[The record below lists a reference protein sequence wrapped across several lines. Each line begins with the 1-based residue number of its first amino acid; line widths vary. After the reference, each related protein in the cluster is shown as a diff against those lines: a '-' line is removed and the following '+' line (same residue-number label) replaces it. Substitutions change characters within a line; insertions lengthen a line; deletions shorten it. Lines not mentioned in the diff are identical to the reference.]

1 MKTLFSD
8 IINRGKQV
16 LINPKL
22 FWLSKKESLNSPAKL
37 LLRYLL
43 PILIV
48 VAVTVFLG
56 EFFRSSH
63 FYIGFALLKSLRT
76 VVLFLLQYL
85 ISIFFIN
92 ELIKTFG
99 GEKNISISR
108 NLAVYSLTPFLL
120 VSMLTG
126 LFPFLYVLDILGF
139 YSFYIFWLG
148 VKELLVFPE
157 NKRTSFTLITIVV
170 TFFTF
175 SFLSIIL
182 SKLLNAYY

>member
-1 MKTLFSD
+1 MKILFSD
-8 IINRGKQV
+8 IINSSKQV
-16 LINPKL
+16 IMYPKL
-22 FWLSKKESLNSPAKL
+22 FWLSKKESLDSSTKL
-37 LLRYLL
+37 LFGYLL
-43 PILIV
+43 PILGV
-48 VAVTVFLG
+48 VAVAIFFG

-63 FYIGFALLKSLRT
+63 FYIVFALLKSLRT

-126 LFPFLYVLDILGF
+126 LFPFLYVLEVLGF
-139 YSFYIFWLG
+139 YGFYIFWLG

-175 SFLSIIL
+175 SFLSIFL
-182 SKLLNAYY
+182 SKLLTAYY